1 MSARR
6 LKRSSRNRTGEREFT
21 VECAVRVD
29 ILHLIDRLEEMAAEA
44 RRLPVGGGLVISR
57 QRLLD
62 VIDRM
67 RVAVPREVY
76 DSRDV
81 LERRDEVVRVAEEE
95 AARLLEESKA
105 EVEKRLRETEVVKAA
120 EARARE
126 VLAEAQTRAQ
136 EFVKSAEEQARG
148 RLDDAQ
154 ESSRAQMREA
164 DVYALQT
171 LKRLEHE
178 LDGFLSTVRKGI
190 DTLEHRA
197 AERPG

>member
-1 MSARR
+1 M
-6 LKRSSRNRTGEREFT
+6 
-21 VECAVRVD
+21 D
-29 ILHLIDRLEEMAAEA
+29 ILHLIDRLEELAADA
-44 RRLPVGGGLVISR
+44 RRLPVGGGVVISR

-62 VIDRM
+62 LIDRM

-76 DSRDV
+76 DSREV
-81 LERRDEVVRVAEEE
+81 IENRDQVIQRAEEQ
-95 AARLLEESKA
+95 ASALLEEARA
-105 EVEKRLRETEVVKAA
+105 ELEKKLEDTEVVKAA
-120 EARARE
+120 EEQSR
-126 VLAEAQTRAQ
+126 LLLTEAQARAQ
-136 EFVKSAEEQARG
+136 EMVRSAEEQARG

-171 LKRLEHE
+171 LKRLEQE
-178 LDGFLSTVRKGI
+178 LDGFMLTVRRGI

>member
-1 MSARR
+1 
-6 LKRSSRNRTGEREFT
+6 
-21 VECAVRVD
+21 
-29 ILHLIDRLEEMAAEA
+29 MAGEA
-44 RRLPVGGGLVISR
+44 RRLPVGGGVVISR

-76 DSRDV
+76 DSREV
-81 LERRDEVVRVAEEE
+81 IQHRDEVLRLAEEQ
-95 AARLLEESKA
+95 AAQLLEEARA
-105 EVEKRLRETEVVKAA
+105 ELDRKLQETEVVKAA
-120 EARARE
+120 EERARE
-126 VLAEAQTRAQ
+126 VLTQAKARAQ
-136 EFVKSAEEQARG
+136 ELVKSADEQARG

-154 ESSRAQMREA
+154 ESSLAQMREA

-171 LKRLEHE
+171 LKRLEQE
-178 LDGFLSTVRKGI
+178 LDGFLLTVRRGI